1 VRALREPNGLLAAG
15 ADLSTATLLKAYT
28 RGIFP
33 WFGDD
38 DPIFWWSPDPRMVL
52 FPEELHV
59 TRSLRKTLRNAHF
72 QVTADRDFRQV
83 IIECAGP
90 RRDTHETWITPQMV
104 EAYVE
109 LYRAGYAHSI
119 ETWQDG
125 QLVGGLYGVAVG
137 RAFFGESMFARV
149 SNASKI
155 ALVAL
160 TRQLLAWDFGII
172 DCQMHTGH
180 LASMGAREI
189 PRSEFAQRLIQLVDY
204 APVPG
209 PWTIEIDTSV

>member
-1 VRALREPNGLLAAG
+1 
-15 ADLSTATLLKAYT
+15 
-28 RGIFP
+28 
-33 WFGDD
+33 
-38 DPIFWWSPDPRMVL
+38 MVL